1 MTPVELQKASS
12 WKRIAA
18 WVLDLMLLAVLAV
31 GGTFLFSTLLG
42 YDGYEQQLNQAYASY
57 ESQYGITFDIAKET
71 YSAMTEAEKANY
83 NAAYEALIA
92 DEEAMYAY
100 NMVVNLSLLVT
111 TLGILLS
118 VLVLEFIVP
127 LILKNGQTVG
137 KKCFSLGVVRNDGVK
152 VNPLQLFARAILGK
166 YTIETM
172 IPVYIILMLFWGTMD
187 ITGTLLLAALLIAQV
202 ICYAVTQNR
211 AVIHDLLVGTVVV
224 DIASQ
229 KVFESTEDLIAYT
242 KRIHAEQAKRQEY

>member
-1 MTPVELQKASS
+1 MTPVELQKASG

-31 GGTFLFSTLLG
+31 GGAFLLSTLLG
-42 YDGYEQQLNQAYASY
+42 YDGYERQLNQAYTSY
-57 ESQYGITFDIAKET
+57 ESQYGITFDIDQQAYAT
-71 YSAMTEAEKANY
+71 MTEEEKANY
-83 NAAYEALIA
+83 DAAYEALIA
-92 DEEAMYAY
+92 DEDAMYAY

-118 VLVLEFIVP
+118 MLVLEFAMP

-137 KKCFSLGVVRNDGVK
+137 KKCFSLGVVRTDGVK
-152 VNPLQLFARAILGK
+152 MNPLQLFARTVLGK

-172 IPVYIILMLFWGTMD
+172 VPVYIVLMLFWGTMD
-187 ITGTLLLAALLIAQV
+187 ATGTLLLAALLIVQV

-211 AVIHDLLVGTVVV
+211 SVIHDLLAGTVVV

-229 KVFESTEDLIAYT
+229 KVFESTEALIAYT